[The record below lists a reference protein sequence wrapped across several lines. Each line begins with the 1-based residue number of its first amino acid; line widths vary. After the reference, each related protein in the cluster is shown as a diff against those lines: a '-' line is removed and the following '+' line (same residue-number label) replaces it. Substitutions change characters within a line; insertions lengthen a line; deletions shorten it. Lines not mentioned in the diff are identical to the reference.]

1 MLLMVSFMQQT
12 KALAI
17 LFVMHRLATVFAF
30 YTPKTWNC
38 ETLQIKSLL
47 KGERIHVTTNH
58 TPLM

>member
-30 YTPKTWNC
+30 YTPKT
-38 ETLQIKSLL
+38 
-47 KGERIHVTTNH
+47 
-58 TPLM
+58 